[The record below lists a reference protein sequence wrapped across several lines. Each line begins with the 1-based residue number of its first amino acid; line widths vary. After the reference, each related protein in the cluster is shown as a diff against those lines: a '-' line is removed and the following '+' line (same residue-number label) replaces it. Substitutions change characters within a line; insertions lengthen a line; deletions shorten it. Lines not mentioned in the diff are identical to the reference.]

1 MNYALL
7 SKSLAAQMSERKPH
21 TDHDKNENRI
31 SKREIMMEFSSFE
44 RDT

>member
-7 SKSLAAQMSERKPH
+7 FKNLAAQVSKRKRH

-31 SKREIMMEFSSFE
+31 SKREIMMKFLSF
-44 RDT
+44 